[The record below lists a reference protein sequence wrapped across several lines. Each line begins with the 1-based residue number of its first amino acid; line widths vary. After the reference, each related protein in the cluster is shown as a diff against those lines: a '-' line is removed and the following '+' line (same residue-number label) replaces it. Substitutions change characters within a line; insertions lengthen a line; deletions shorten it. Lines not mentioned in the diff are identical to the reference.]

1 MDKIHKAQTIGGYVR
16 QNVGN
21 QSFDILRRL
30 VNSGD
35 NDTVVKVI
43 TGVSNEVTWD
53 SNRNSKKKRDELDK
67 IFRKVHLYY
76 RDKKGPIVRDLKCLI
91 KKVEPK
97 AMIIGDL

>member
-1 MDKIHKAQTIGGYVR
+1 M
-16 QNVGN
+16 
-21 QSFDILRRL
+21 RRL

-43 TGVSNEVTWD
+43 TGVRNGVTWD
-53 SNRNSKKKRDELDK
+53 SNRNPKKKREELDK
-67 IFRKVHLYY
+67 IVRKVHLYY
-76 RDKKGPIVRDLKCLI
+76 RDKKGPIVRDLKSLR